1 VNGENYLSIYSV
13 WSCVANLF
21 CNSNLFYKYI
31 RFIWVQSFRDYERI
45 SLFIKIHLGKLYDYI
60 DRIH

>member
-13 WSCVANLF
+13 WSCVANLV

-31 RFIWVQSFRDYERI
+31 PLIWVQSFRDYERI
-45 SLFIKIHLGKLYDYI
+45 SLFIEIHLGKL
-60 DRIH
+60 